1 MKKVTAGLTFA
12 AVVGL
17 SALSATP
24 ATAATLPFPNCDA
37 AAAVGVYHIPAGT
50 PGYGV
55 HLDRD
60 RDGVGCDSD
69 PTRAYDASIV
79 AGLVAAPVAT
89 AAPKAPVAT
98 KAPVTTKQ
106 IVRVPV
112 GGADT
117 GVTTK
122 GTDNTALLALGGG
135 LVLAAAAAGTFV
147 VRRRNA

>member
-1 MKKVTAGLTFA
+1 MKKSTAGLTFA

-24 ATAATLPFPNCDA
+24 AMAVTLPFPNCAA
-37 AAAVGVYHIPAGT
+37 AAAVGVYNIPAGT

-60 RDGVGCDSD
+60 RDGFGCDAAGT
-69 PTRAYDASIV
+69 PAYDASIV
-79 AGLVAAPVAT
+79 AGLVAQP
-89 AAPKAPVAT
+89 AAPAVPA
-98 KAPVTTKQ
+98 AGSKQ

-122 GTDNTALLALGGG
+122 SADNTAALALGAG
-135 LVLAAAAAGTFV
+135 LVLAAATAGTFV

>member
-1 MKKVTAGLTFA
+1 MKKSTAGLTFA

-24 ATAATLPFPNCDA
+24 AMAVTLPFANCDA
-37 AAAVGVYHIPAGT
+37 AAAVGVYNIPAGT

-60 RDGVGCDSD
+60 RDGFGCDAAGT
-69 PTRAYDASIV
+69 PAYNASIV
-79 AGLVAAPVAT
+79 AGLVAQP
-89 AAPKAPVAT
+89 AAPAVPAVPA
-98 KAPVTTKQ
+98 AGSKQ

-122 GTDNTALLALGGG
+122 SADNTAALALGAG
-135 LVLAAAAAGTFV
+135 LVLAAATAGTFV